1 MTPKPQSSRVLM
13 LALALWCLTL
23 GIVLGARILG
33 PSDLGQNLDQSKTIA
48 FTLDM
53 VHNGEWVLPKDS
65 LGRLSRKPP
74 MVNWVGAPFVAIG
87 WHSELAL
94 KIPAVLSGVGIAI
107 LVCFVGRFFY
117 RRLDQ
122 DGNDDADRWIA
133 ANAPAM
139 GVLASAAWLASPS
152 AIKHIYFM
160 RPDILFAALLCGAW
174 FASVVLLSSPDRK
187 RPLLALLVWFLGA
200 CAILTKGP
208 MAVLVPMY
216 LLVHILIIVPRGQ
229 RRSAL
234 SKTGWWW
241 GIPVMVLIPGLWLWG
256 AYQANP
262 EHVRTVLFGQELG
275 GRVGNNG
282 IAGILNATM
291 HNPGYFFERFLPW
304 SLPAAMGI
312 IFKPS
317 AKIRTHPL
325 APASLWILLVL
336 AITTLSSL
344 SAGSYIMPAYPPA
357 ALLAVYVIFRLVAKA
372 RATRIKPAV
381 AVIVGLVIVL
391 SSMIAG
397 REATRSRGAR
407 TGTGE
412 HLKDF
417 AHTAARTVGT
427 DAVVFSQ
434 MGDLPIASLMGRFQA
449 DEIELSEAHGWVI
462 QPTQIDPNREV
473 VLTSGAL
480 VTHDLMT
487 GVPID
492 ATITVSLYRVDGAS
506 QP

>member
-1 MTPKPQSSRVLM
+1 MTPKPKPSRM
-13 LALALWCLTL
+13 FKLALALWCLTL
-23 GIVLGARILG
+23 LIVLGARILG

-53 VHNGEWVLPKDS
+53 VHNGEWVLPRDS

-74 MVNWVGAPFVAIG
+74 MVNWVGAPFVAMG

-94 KIPAVLSGVGIAI
+94 KLPAVLSGIGIAV
-107 LVCFVGRFFY
+107 LVCFAGRFFY
-117 RRLDQ
+117 RRLDREA
-122 DGNDDADRWIA
+122 GDDADHWIA
-133 ANAPAM
+133 SNAPAM
-139 GVLASAAWLASPS
+139 GLLASAAWLASPS
-152 AIKHIYFM
+152 AVKHIYFM
-160 RPDILFAALLCGAW
+160 RPDILFAALLCSAW
-174 FASVVLLSSPDRK
+174 FASVVLLSSPERK
-187 RPLLALLVWFLGA
+187 RPGLALLIWFLGA

-208 MAVLVPMY
+208 LAVLVPMY
-216 LLVHILIIVPRGQ
+216 LLAHILVIVPKGQ
-229 RRSAL
+229 RRSAI
-234 SKTGWWW
+234 KATGWWW

-256 AYQANP
+256 AYQVDP
-262 EHVRTVLFGQELG
+262 EHVRTALFGQELG

-282 IAGILNATM
+282 FAGILNAAM

-357 ALLAVYVIFRLVAKA
+357 ALLAVYVVFRLVAKS
-372 RATRIKPAV
+372 RATRIKPAI
-381 AVIVGLVIVL
+381 AVIVGLVMVS

-417 AHTAARTVGT
+417 AHTAAQQVGT
-427 DAVVFSQ
+427 EAVVFSQ

-449 DEIELSEAHGWVI
+449 GEIELPEAHAWLI
-462 QPTQIDPNREV
+462 QPTQIDPNREP
-473 VLTSGAL
+473 VLTSDAL
-480 VTHDLMT
+480 VTHDPKT

-492 ATITVSLYRVDGAS
+492 ATITVSLYRIDSVS
-506 QP
+506 KP